1 MTTKTSMLRR
11 LTTVAIAS
19 CASASVL
26 ASGPLNL
33 NPNDPIGIER
43 WPNGGANIPW
53 NPDGVPVGGAGALAL
68 GPLTWTEAVDQT
80 ATAFAQWAGIAS
92 ATATYSNNG
101 PMPFD
106 VDETNFAPFVD
117 NLFNGNNNSDGFSP
131 IVYDDD
137 GAIFV
142 ALFGV
147 SGVLGFAS
155 TDTRDAD
162 GTPIEAVAFLNGGSI
177 LDGFPISDF
186 FSVQVHEFGHYSGM
200 GHTVVN
206 GQNIALGDASGPTPN
221 NTFGNSPVDQTET
234 MYPFAIQGGLQSSI
248 HADDVGFYSVMY
260 PTETYFA
267 ETGTISG
274 EVVDAN
280 GTGLTGIN
288 VIARNINNPF
298 IDAVSAISGDREG
311 GGVYEINGLTPG
323 ESYVVFIDN
332 IQDGGFSTTPIA
344 IPGPEEFWNEGES
357 DNVSSPDDPTVF
369 TPIIVAAGDP
379 VTGIDIIINRPGP
392 GVVDLGDDDSVEIPL
407 PFTFQFCGIPMES
420 VFINSNGSLTF
431 LAGDTDFSESVAEH
445 LTGPPRIAGLWDDLS
460 PNQGGEVSFSET
472 DSKFRVEWNAVSEFL
487 APTTNTFAIELL
499 ANGKFNIEIGDIAAI
514 DGLTGYSCSGLIA
527 NGTEEESDLNT
538 LRQRIRT
545 NFKPAVYE
553 IFSFGE
559 EPNDLANTPL
569 KFQKPRI
576 PGDPFEPNDTV
587 ADSVY
592 QKLPY
597 SSADRLTSLDL
608 FAPDVDFYS
617 FHLEAGQTLL
627 AEVTYSLADTVIG
640 LFLIDEET
648 HTGTLVATDDD
659 GGAGTLSAFVL
670 PITESGKYALAVS
683 SFPDFG
689 FTGAGASGGRYIVEI
704 DAIDGIL
711 LSLGDDD
718 SFEIDL
724 GFAFPFNGESYTS
737 VFVNS
742 NGNLTFGS
750 GDTDFS
756 ESTFELLADQPRIAP
771 LWDDLSPNQGGQVIA
786 EFDEGAFTVTFEDVP
801 EFFATTGNTF
811 SVTLSADGSIS
822 ISYGDVAATDGIAGV
837 SAGGGIADPGETDL
851 SATGGGAASG
861 ATYEQFGFGD
871 ENDLDNSDISFS
883 D

>member
-1 MTTKTSMLRR
+1 MTTKTSLLRR

-33 NPNDPIGIER
+33 NPNDPEGIER
-43 WPNGGANIPW
+43 WPTGGANIPW
-53 NPDGVPVGGAGALAL
+53 NPDGIPAGGADALAL
-68 GPLTWTEAVDQT
+68 GPLTWNEAAQQT
-80 ATAFAQWAGIAS
+80 RDAFQAWQNIPS
-92 ATATYSNNG
+92 ATATYQEG
-101 PMPFD
+101 DPLPFD
-106 VDETNFAPFVD
+106 VDETNFAPFID
-117 NLFNGNNNSDGFSP
+117 NLFFGNNNADGLSP

-155 TDTRDAD
+155 TDTRDAN
-162 GTPIEAVAFLNGGSI
+162 GTPIEGVSFLNGGSI
-177 LDGFPISDF
+177 LGGFPIADF

-206 GQNIALGDASGPTPN
+206 GQNIALGDTSGPTPN
-221 NTFGNSPVDQTET
+221 NTFGNSPLTETET
-234 MYPFAIQGGLQSSI
+234 MYPFALQGGAQSSV
-248 HADDVGFYSVMY
+248 HRDDIGFYSFMY
-260 PTETYFA
+260 PTDTYFA
-267 ETGTISG
+267 ESGTISG
-274 EVVDAN
+274 QVVDSN
-280 GTGLTGIN
+280 GVGLTGIN
-288 VIARNINNPF
+288 VTARNIANPF
-298 IDAVSAISGDREG
+298 EDAVSAISGDRQG
-311 GGVYEINGLTPG
+311 NGLYTINGLTPG
-323 ESYVVFIDN
+323 ESYAVFIDN

-357 DNVSSPDDPTVF
+357 DNVSSPDDPAIF
-369 TPIIVAAGDP
+369 TAIEVAAGAP

-392 GVVDLGDDDSVEIPL
+392 GAVDLGDDDSVEIPL
-407 PFTFQFCGIPMES
+407 PFTFQFCGIPMDS

-431 LAGDTDFSESVAEH
+431 LAGDTDFSESALEH
-445 LTGPPRIAGLWDDLS
+445 LTGPPRIAGLWDDLN
-460 PNQGGEVSFSET
+460 PTAGGEVRFSET
-472 DSKFRVEWNAVSEFL
+472 DSKFRVEWNNVPEFF
-487 APTTNTFAIELL
+487 ASTTNTFAIELL
-499 ANGKFNIEIGDIAAI
+499 ANGKFNIEIGDIAAT

-559 EPNDLANTPL
+559 EPNDLANTGL
-569 KFQKPRI
+569 GFQKPRI
-576 PGDPFEPNDTV
+576 PQDPFEPNDTV

-648 HTGTLVATDDD
+648 HTGTLIATDDD

-683 SFPDFG
+683 SFPDFE
-689 FTGAGASGGRYIVEI
+689 FTGAGFSGGRYIVEI

-711 LSLGDDD
+711 LNLGDDD

-724 GFAFPFNGESYTS
+724 GFAFPFNGTDYTS

-756 ESTFELLADQPRIAP
+756 ESALELLADQPRIAP
-771 LWDDLSPNQGGQVIA
+771 LWDDLSPNQGGQVTA
-786 EFDEGAFTVTFEDVP
+786 EYGDGSFTVNFDEVP
-801 EFFATTGNTF
+801 EFFATSGNTF